1 MAIPT
6 SHTICV
12 KSLLPCTVLKPT
24 DSTALSAHIGTPK
37 QHISERDVK
46 PPHQHPFLSAE
57 IPAAAPHP
65 AALTPP
71 LHSQGF

>member
-6 SHTICV
+6 SHTIW
-12 KSLLPCTVLKPT
+12 LLPCTVLKPT
-24 DSTALSAHIGTPK
+24 DSTSLSAHIGTPK
-37 QHISERDVK
+37 QHMSERDVK

-65 AALTPP
+65 ADGALTPP